1 MIVASFGRFIEF
13 AGTLDFPPES
23 LEDLILPVVK
33 KLSHRRSCRA
43 HGFSIRGISPHCPY
57 PRQGSRR
64 PREKVAM
71 INPATFVLMVIIGT
85 SPPQQ
90 RGEFHSYHQCYE
102 AAQGEVAHLG
112 PDVRWDCVPKSSV
125 EGPAPP

>member
-1 MIVASFGRFIEF
+1 
-13 AGTLDFPPES
+13 
-23 LEDLILPVVK
+23 
-33 KLSHRRSCRA
+33 
-43 HGFSIRGISPHCPY
+43 
-57 PRQGSRR
+57 
-64 PREKVAM
+64 M

-102 AAQGEVAHLG
+102 AAQGEVANLG

-125 EGPAPP
+125 EGPAPPQK

>member
-1 MIVASFGRFIEF
+1 
-13 AGTLDFPPES
+13 
-23 LEDLILPVVK
+23 
-33 KLSHRRSCRA
+33 
-43 HGFSIRGISPHCPY
+43 
-57 PRQGSRR
+57 
-64 PREKVAM
+64 M

-102 AAQGEVAHLG
+102 AAQGEVANLG

-125 EGPAPP
+125 EGHARPPPRVTFILAARQ